1 VLDRHC
7 ENPQNTIFGC
17 GLEIKINKNNGL
29 KKCLHREKDRRSVNY
44 PTGNFLTGMDFKG
57 QPSCAMRHHLV
68 LIPPPEFSAKAPVL
82 RTC

>member
-1 VLDRHC
+1 VLDRYY
-7 ENPQNTIFGC
+7 ENQKNAVFGFE
-17 GLEIKINKNNGL
+17 LEIKINKNNRL

-44 PTGNFLTGMDFKG
+44 PYGDFPAGMDFKG

-82 RTC
+82 RIC